1 MSRLAIWR
9 QAATGWIYPPGC
21 AGCELPLTSQRQID
35 LPFLCVDCEDKL
47 APIPEGYCPVCGQS
61 YDTPVGMTFRC
72 GNCGDRELA
81 FDFAVSAYRSSGE
94 AREMMHAYK
103 YGKQVHL
110 SRLMGKLMQR
120 IWDDTRLREI
130 DTWLV
135 VPVPLHPKRQ
145 QDRGFN
151 QSHEI
156 AREFIRTAPPGIKLK
171 LSPLLK
177 RTRHT
182 VRQAQLD
189 RRERL
194 NNLKGAFKLRKK
206 LTAEIVNEHGILLI
220 DDVMTTGTTVSECA
234 EILRAA
240 GDAVSG
246 EWPGIVG
253 LSVLR
258 G

>member
-1 MSRLAIWR
+1 MSRLSRWR
-9 QAATGWIYPPGC
+9 QSALGWIYPPPC
-21 AGCELPLTSQRQID
+21 AGCKSPLTTPQQLA
-35 LPFLCVDCEDKL
+35 LPFLCGDCEEKL
-47 APIPEGYCPVCGQS
+47 VLIPDGYCPVCGQS
-61 YDTPVGMTFRC
+61 YDTPVGLTFRC

-81 FDFAVSAYRSSGE
+81 FDFAVSAYRSSGD
-94 AREMMHAYK
+94 AREIMHAYK
-103 YGKQVHL
+103 YGKQLHL
-110 SRLMGKLMQR
+110 SRLMGTLLQR
-120 IWDDTRLREI
+120 VWNDPRLHR
-130 DTWLV
+130 TPSWLV

-145 QDRGFN
+145 RHRGFN

-156 AREFIRTAPPGIKLK
+156 AREFIRAAPPESRLT
-171 LSPLLK
+171 LAPLLR

-194 NNLKGAFKLRKK
+194 GNLKGAFELRGPVAPD
-206 LTAEIVNEHGILLI
+206 LIEEHGILLI

-234 EILRAA
+234 AILRETA
-240 GDAVSG
+240 GKHDT
-246 EWPGIVG
+246 EWASIVG

>member
-1 MSRLAIWR
+1 MSRFAHWR
-9 QAATGWIYPPGC
+9 QAVVGWIYPPQCG
-21 AGCELPLTSQRQID
+21 GCEVPLSSPRQ
-35 LPFLCVDCEDKL
+35 LEKPFLCEDCEDKL
-47 APIPEGYCPVCGQS
+47 VPIPEGYCPVCGQS

-81 FDFAVSAYRSSGE
+81 FDFSVSGYRSTGE
-94 AREMMHAYK
+94 ARQMMHAYK
-103 YGKQVHL
+103 YGKQLHL
-110 SRLMGKLMQR
+110 SRLMGQLMQR
-120 IWDDTRLREI
+120 VWNDTRLHEV
-130 DTWLV
+130 DSWLV

-145 QDRGFN
+145 RGRGFN

-156 AREFIRTAPPGIKLK
+156 AREFIRNAPPGMDLK
-171 LSPLLK
+171 LEPLLK

-194 NNLKGAFKLRKK
+194 GNLRGAFGIRKK
-206 LTAEIVNEHGILLI
+206 LSEEFVSRHGVLIV

-234 EILRAA
+234 EILRSA
-240 GDAVSG
+240 GDGVSA
-246 EWPGIVG
+246 EWSRIVG